1 MSLFRCFRQDSHGP
15 YLLPVFI
22 CAVTYIAILADI
34 DFDCCISFVPCSC
47 ILPVCSDNKT

>member
-1 MSLFRCFRQDSHGP
+1 MSLFNASGRTVTGP